1 MDLRIG
7 DRLGGGCKN
16 ATSWRL
22 RKFQRRILEVQET
35 PLSVK
40 DLKID
45 GNDVMKI
52 LKMHPGPKVGKILQE
67 LFEEITDDS
76 SKNTKEYLTKRVR
89 ELGSS

>member
-1 MDLRIG
+1 
-7 DRLGGGCKN
+7 
-16 ATSWRL
+16 
-22 RKFQRRILEVQET
+22 
-35 PLSVK
+35 
-40 DLKID
+40 
-45 GNDVMKI
+45 MKI